1 MNPVSEI
8 LRDGDVLARFAR
20 PVPGGGYRYEAPWPE
35 VLKLLSEIGGR
46 DLSTARLLEGHLNSL
61 QLVALYGHA
70 VQQARVLQAVQA
82 GTLLGVWG
90 ADAADPLRFNE
101 EAIQPRRLIGAKRY
115 ASGAGTV
122 GLAIVPV
129 DEGGALHLLL
139 LDTKDANRVDLSSWD
154 HRGMRA
160 TASGIYDFTGLEV
173 EADEVLGQPDDYR
186 REPFFVGGIWRCA
199 AAQLGAIEAI
209 VAGMTRDL
217 FGSGRDAHPLQMAR
231 IGEAIREARTARLW
245 VEDAARQV
253 ETCAPDGQKSDVDRI
268 VALSAYARL
277 ATEAAAMRVI
287 DLAERAIGLG
297 SFAIGHPVE
306 ALTRDLAVY
315 IRQANPDA
323 VLLGHGRVLARD
335 LLT

>member
-1 MNPVSEI
+1 M
-8 LRDGDVLARFAR
+8 LKVLSA
-20 PVPGGGYRYEAPWPE
+20 
-35 VLKLLSEIGGR
+35 IGGR
-46 DLSTARLLEGHLNSL
+46 DLSAARLLEGHLNSL
-61 QLVALYGHA
+61 QLVALYGDA
-70 VQQARVLQAVQA
+70 GQQARVLEAVR
-82 GTLLGVWG
+82 GGGLLGVWG
-90 ADAADPLRFNE
+90 ADALVPLRFE
-101 EAIQPRRLIGAKRY
+101 KGAVRPRRLEGAKRY

-129 DEGGALHLLL
+129 DEDGALHLLL
-139 LDTKDANRVDLSSWD
+139 LDTGDATRVDLSSWD

-160 TASGIYDFTGLEV
+160 TASGTYDFTGMEV
-173 EADEVLGQPDDYR
+173 GSGDVLGQPDDYR

-209 VAGMTRDL
+209 VAGMTREL

-245 VEDAARQV
+245 VEDAAKQV
-253 ETCAPDGQKSDVDRI
+253 ETCAPDMQKADIDRV
-268 VALSAYARL
+268 VAYSAYARL
-277 ATEAAAMRVI
+277 ATEAAAMKVI

-335 LLT
+335 LLE